1 MYSTCS
7 FLSFYMTD
15 LYRNEIQTLNI
26 KYSKE
31 LLTVH
36 NEIGWIRYMRLIG
49 KPETRQLHKT
59 ELLDTNTFISAKHN
73 LLSHFTLR

>member
-26 KYSKE
+26 KYTYK

-49 KPETRQLHKT
+49 KPETRQLHKK